1 MIYTAVIG
9 AGYWGPNW
17 VRNFISHPK
26 IQLEMVCDIQP
37 ERLEKIRQ
45 MYPFLNTT
53 QELRPILDHPKI
65 ELVAI
70 CTPVQS
76 HFSLAAQCIRAGK
89 HVLLEKP
96 MTASLEEAQ
105 KLLEL
110 ANRHQVHIFVDHTY
124 IFTGAVQAIKHLL
137 NANEIGD
144 LYYLDS
150 VRVNLGL
157 FQHDVNVIWDLA
169 PHDVSIFNYL
179 LETQPEGVA
188 ATGAAHLGDGKADMA
203 YITLFYPS
211 NLIAHIHVNWLSPVK
226 IRQMLV
232 AGSRKMVVWDDN
244 QPSEKVRVYDKGIEV
259 LHTPDEIYNTLIQ
272 YRTGDMYAPKIDT
285 REALAIETQHL
296 VEVLEGKTKPL
307 VDGKKGLAVVR
318 ILEAAQHSLL
328 QRGKEV
334 PLAPLF

>member
-1 MIYTAVIG
+1 MIRTAVIG

-17 VRNFISHPK
+17 VRNFVAHPE
-26 IQLEMVCDIQP
+26 IQLEMVCDIQQ
-37 ERLEKIRQ
+37 ERLDKITQ
-45 MYPFLNTT
+45 LYPYLRTT
-53 QELRPILDHPKI
+53 RELTPILRNPDI

-70 CTPVQS
+70 CTPVQT
-76 HFSLAAQCIRAGK
+76 HFELAAQCIRAGK

-96 MTASLEEAQ
+96 MTASVAEAHQ
-105 KLLEL
+105 LLDL
-110 ANRHQVHIFVDHTY
+110 AAQHQVHVFVDHTF
-124 IFTGAVQAIKHLL
+124 IFTGAVQKIKALL
-137 NANEIGD
+137 ATNEIGD

-157 FQHDVNVIWDLA
+157 FQHDVSVIWDLA

-179 LETQPEGVA
+179 LEALPEGVV
-188 ATGAAHLGDGKADMA
+188 ATGSDHLGDGKADMA

-259 LHTPDEIYNTLIQ
+259 IRTPDEIYNTLIQ

-285 REALAIETQHL
+285 REALAVETQHI
-296 VEVLEGKTKPL
+296 VEVLKGKAQPL
-307 VDGKKGLAVVR
+307 VDGHKGLAVVR
-318 ILEAAQHSLL
+318 ILEAAQQSLI
-328 QRGKEV
+328 QRGKEI
-334 PLAPLF
+334 PL